1 MRNETVQ
8 NYLLQALNIS
18 SSVTCSCIDTAS
30 WIDFFDMIIDKPE
43 AQDNSEVKLGSIAA
57 ELLEIYVF

>member
-8 NYLLQALNIS
+8 NYLLEALNIS

-43 AQDNSEVKLGSIAA
+43 AQDNSEVKLEGITADLS
-57 ELLEIYVF
+57 EICVF